1 MIKKLVLSTA
11 IILMTTTASIAAPV
25 VGEPAPA
32 FKGMDT
38 NGVQHELSD
47 FLGKTVVLEWTN
59 HECPYVKKHYDGGN
73 MQALQKEATD
83 SGVVWLSIASS
94 APGKQGHVDGAT
106 ANHVMKEVGA
116 HPTARIQDPSG
127 TIGKLYEAKTT
138 PHMFVI
144 NKEGVLAYAGA
155 IDSDSSFKPDGIA
168 TATNYVREALN
179 DLAEGKA
186 VEVSSTQPYG
196 CSVKY

>member
-1 MIKKLVLSTA
+1 MKKLLLSTA
-11 IILMTTTASIAAPV
+11 VILMTTTAAIAAPV
-25 VGEPAPA
+25 VGEPAPV

-73 MQALQKEATD
+73 MQKLQKEATD
-83 SGVVWLSIASS
+83 DGVVWLSIASS
-94 APGKQGHVDGAT
+94 AQGKQGQVDNAT

-127 TIGKLYEAKTT
+127 AIGKLYEAKTT

-144 NKEGVLAYAGA
+144 DAKGVLAYAGA
-155 IDSDSSFKPDGIA
+155 IDDDSSFKPDGIA
-168 TATNYVREALN
+168 TAKNYVRYALN
-179 DLAEGKA
+179 SLKSGEPI
-186 VEVSSTQPYG
+186 ETSSTQPYG